1 MVESL
6 ILCKEGTINS
16 YLSAL
21 VIAMN
26 KKKKGEDVSVVFM
39 QEGLAALVDKKF
51 RFTLGLEPYAK
62 DIEKNAAMMGIPSDP
77 FELIKEAK
85 SVGVSLYACQA
96 WMKLLGGKPPKFT
109 VPEGLQKLELSELI
123 EALDEAKKV
132 FSL

>member
-1 MVESL
+1 MVETV

-26 KKKKGEDVSVVFM
+26 KKKKGDDVSVVFM
-39 QEGLAALVDKKF
+39 QEGLVALVDKKF
-51 RFTLGLEPYAK
+51 RFSPGLEPYSK
-62 DIEKNAAMMGIPSDP
+62 DIEKNAAMMGVPSDP

-96 WMKLLGGKPPKFT
+96 WMKLLGGKPTRFT

-123 EALDEAKKV
+123 EALDKAKKV

>member
-1 MVESL
+1 MVETV

-26 KKKKGEDVSVVFM
+26 KKKKGEDISVVFM
-39 QEGLAALVDKKF
+39 QEGLVALLDKKF
-51 RFTLGLEPYAK
+51 RFTPGLEPYAK
-62 DIEKNAAMMGIPSDP
+62 DIEKNAAMMGVPSDP

>member
-1 MVESL
+1 MVETV

-26 KKKKGEDVSVVFM
+26 KKKKGEDILVVFM
-39 QEGLAALVDKKF
+39 QEGLVALVDKKF
-51 RFTLGLEPYAK
+51 RFAPGLEPYAK
-62 DIEKNAAMMGIPSDP
+62 DIEKNAAMMGVPSDP

-109 VPEGLQKLELSELI
+109 VPEGLQKLELPELI
-123 EALDEAKKV
+123 KVLDEAKKV

>member
-1 MVESL
+1 MVETV

-26 KKKKGEDVSVVFM
+26 KKKKGEDISVVFM
-39 QEGLAALVDKKF
+39 QEGLVALLDKKF
-51 RFTLGLEPYAK
+51 RFTPGLEPYAK
-62 DIEKNAAMMGIPSDP
+62 DIEKNAAMMGVPSDP

-85 SVGVSLYACQA
+85 SIGVSLYACQA

>member
-1 MVESL
+1 MVETV

-26 KKKKGEDVSVVFM
+26 KKKKGKDISVVFM
-39 QEGLAALVDKKF
+39 QEGLVALVDKKF
-51 RFTLGLEPYAK
+51 RFAPSLEPYAK
-62 DIEKNAAMMGIPSDP
+62 DIEKNAAMMGVPSDP

>member
-1 MVESL
+1 MVETV

-39 QEGLAALVDKKF
+39 QEGLAALVDKNF
-51 RFTLGLEPYAK
+51 RFIPGLEPYAK

-77 FELIKEAK
+77 FELIKEANK
-85 SVGVSLYACQA
+85 VGVPLYACQA
-96 WMKLLGGKPPKFT
+96 WMKLLGGKPPKF
-109 VPEGLQKLELSELI
+109 PIPDGLQKLELSELI
-123 EALDEAKKV
+123 KALNEAKKV
-132 FSL
+132 FSI

>member
-1 MVESL
+1 MAETV
-6 ILCKEGTINS
+6 ILCKDGTINS

-26 KKKKGEDVSVVFM
+26 KKKKEKDVIVVFM
-39 QEGLAALVDKKF
+39 QEGLVALVDRKF
-51 RFTLGLEPYAK
+51 RFSPGLEPYSE
-62 DIEKNAAMMGIPSDP
+62 DIKKNAAMMGIPSDP

-85 SVGVSLYACQA
+85 SVGVPLYACQA
-96 WMKLLGGKPPKFT
+96 WMKLLGGKPPRFI

-132 FSL
+132 YSL